1 MRAIAPGSAA
11 GLKVA
16 AAEKHRRG
24 VAKARGL
31 QAVERFNKIRVRFLQ
46 RQGEVVF
53 ALGNVRVRV
62 YCSKQMFV

>member
-1 MRAIAPGSAA
+1 MCAIAPAA
-11 GLKVA
+11 PQGLKVA
-16 AAEKHRRG
+16 AAEKHGRG

-31 QAVERFNKIRVRFLQ
+31 QAVERFDKIRVRFLQ

-62 YCSKQMFV
+62 YCGK